1 MQNLPFHLQCG
12 KDFRLHAFTFSN
24 VIYSMTC
31 CTLWNKIHT
40 GECWATDV
48 KEMTRVHENQDAR
61 KIHFS
66 LANVNNTASFK
77 RKMA

>member
-31 CTLWNKIHT
+31 CTLLNKIHM

-48 KEMTRVHENQDAR
+48 KEMTRVHENLDAR

-66 LANVNNTASFK
+66 PANVDNSASFK